1 MGLDISKTDNKV
13 TLVDN
18 NKSITVTDNNKD
30 ISINVTQPI
39 TSTAEVSTAGPR
51 GATGATGA
59 TGPSGSATSGP
70 DTSVQFRDGITTS
83 GSSDFTFIKATGG
96 VTATSFSGSFSGSG
110 ADLINIPASG
120 ITGLNLSRISS
131 GSVTASIS
139 PNSGLVVNTNIS
151 ASSYVSASSFWA
163 PPGVINQLTASYAIS
178 ASVEITKEVSSSHAN
193 TADYALAGPFL
204 SSSAQIA
211 NDISGSLGTNATL
224 IRSLTAAGISGSWQ
238 NQTSSMSVLSASY
251 ATTASYVLNAVSASY
266 AVSAS
271 HEIIKEV
278 SSSHADTASFAQS
291 GTGIFS
297 GSFSG
302 SYAGD
307 GSSLTGISPFPFT
320 GDASITGSLT
330 VSGSF
335 HAFKL
340 DTDNVIL
347 GAGAAANIVD
357 SAEDNVIIGTE
368 AAGNGIITTTAD
380 KNVIMGWRAGYGLTN
395 GYQNVIIGREAGY
408 LVAGSDFNVFIGS
421 NAGEQTEGQ
430 GNIGIGQSAGR
441 GKIGGG
447 ANGDM
452 NISIGL
458 SAGYSL
464 ANPDY
469 NILIGREAGYYV
481 GDGSNNIMMG
491 YRAGYTTSGSSA
503 DNNTFLG
510 YNAGHDVITGA
521 NNIIIG
527 SGSIGSGAISNQL
540 RIGSGNSLTTIS
552 GSLATGDVHIYNT
565 ASAAVFSGSTYYGDG
580 SNLTGISSG
589 FWTGSGATISRE
601 GDVAIS
607 GSLFFSGS
615 TQTTN
620 PRIEFQD
627 GIIIGKNITLY
638 TGSFGDIAIGQNA
651 NTNYAGTYQN
661 THRRTA
667 LGYYASTTAGGAT
680 AIGANS
686 IANLLGTAIGK
697 SAEATGQYAVSIGY
711 ESEAASYCTAV
722 GNNASAGGSQTTTLG
737 ASATAA
743 SNYGTAIGYNANGGL
758 SSVAVG
764 HGTLVSGQNSVGIG
778 INADCTTNGITIGGG
793 IQNTGAYSIVLGTC
807 AYAQTRINTEAAVF
821 KTYLNNETTASLK
834 FQIDGTSHWDGG
846 GQFGFGTKTPS
857 ATLTVSGSFTVTGS
871 SIMSSSNSEV
881 ALRVIGSGS
890 TVFDVIGSTGTLFSV
905 DDDLTGM
912 LFTTNDIS
920 GLPILQASAS
930 GETFIGKSPQSLYTT
945 AVISA
950 TSASSTAS
958 LCTLSTSSY
967 DGAFFDYT
975 MTSGSNAKAGNI
987 MSVWNGGTVNYTEVS
1002 TTDIGTTSGINFEV
1016 IISASTAQL
1025 VTVTDSTD
1033 PNIWKVKTIIRSI

>member
-30 ISINVTQPI
+30 IFINVTQPI

-51 GATGATGA
+51 GATGDTGA
-59 TGPSGSATSGP
+59 TGQSGSAATSGP

-307 GSSLTGISPFPFT
+307 GSNLTGIVASKWT
-320 GDASITGSLT
+320 GSNPISREGDVTISGSLT
-330 VSGSF
+330 VSGS
-335 HAFKL
+335 
-340 DTDNVIL
+340 
-347 GAGAAANIVD
+347 GQ
-357 SAEDNVIIGTE
+357 
-368 AAGNGIITTTAD
+368 IITGSLLIHSIDTPGVTVTSNNDPAEEVKIYD
-380 KNVIMGWRAGYGLTN
+380 GKIALEDSGYDQVVIRSNTSTN
-395 GYQNVIIGREAGY
+395 AM
-408 LVAGSDFNVFIGS
+408 
-421 NAGEQTEGQ
+421 T
-430 GNIGIGQSAGR
+430 GNITLRASTLAYGFLLARDYHNAQGISWLNSGLRLGERLSDPESAPNQTSPYCLSVTGSV
-441 GKIGGG
+441 GFE
-447 ANGDM
+447 GD
-452 NISIGL
+452 
-458 SAGYSL
+458 
-464 ANPDY
+464 
-469 NILIGREAGYYV
+469 
-481 GDGSNNIMMG
+481 
-491 YRAGYTTSGSSA
+491 
-503 DNNTFLG
+503 
-510 YNAGHDVITGA
+510 
-521 NNIIIG
+521 
-527 SGSIGSGAISNQL
+527 
-540 RIGSGNSLTTIS
+540 TTIS
-552 GSLATGDVHIYNT
+552 GSLIVS
-565 ASAAVFSGSTYYGDG
+565 ASGNPGLTVYSSGSAVF
-580 SNLTGISSG
+580 N
-589 FWTGSGATISRE
+589 
-601 GDVAIS
+601 
-607 GSLFFSGS
+607 
-615 TQTTN
+615 
-620 PRIEFQD
+620 
-627 GIIIGKNITLY
+627 
-638 TGSFGDIAIGQNA
+638 
-651 NTNYAGTYQN
+651 
-661 THRRTA
+661 
-667 LGYYASTTAGGAT
+667 
-680 AIGANS
+680 
-686 IANLLGTAIGK
+686 
-697 SAEATGQYAVSIGY
+697 
-711 ESEAASYCTAV
+711 
-722 GNNASAGGSQTTTLG
+722 
-737 ASATAA
+737 
-743 SNYGTAIGYNANGGL
+743 
-758 SSVAVG
+758 
-764 HGTLVSGQNSVGIG
+764 
-778 INADCTTNGITIGGG
+778 
-793 IQNTGAYSIVLGTC
+793 
-807 AYAQTRINTEAAVF
+807 
-821 KTYLNNETTASLK
+821 
-834 FQIDGTSHWDGG
+834 
-846 GQFGFGTKTPS
+846 
-857 ATLTVSGSFTVTGS
+857 
-871 SIMSSSNSEV
+871 
-881 ALRVIGSGS
+881 VIGSE
-890 TVFDVIGSTGTLFSV
+890 GTLFSV
-905 DDDLTGM
+905 DDDLNGM

-1025 VTVTDSTD
+1025 VAVTDSTD
-1033 PNIWKVKTIIRSI
+1033 PNTWKVKTIVRSI